1 MKQDHKR
8 LSEWMTFLLDLM
20 SLMVSF
26 YMAAFIRG
34 GILKN
39 WVFRDIYIDAFT
51 VLVLSCV
58 VINFIS
64 DSNRDI
70 FKRGYMVELMCVIKY
85 QAKLAL
91 ILFAYMF
98 AIQNSDLYS
107 RIFLF
112 LFFGINTLLTYVLRS
127 YLKIAMLLGYKE
139 SELSNKVML
148 ITVSRHAKSILRN
161 MRRQYEW
168 QSTVNSIAILDRDM
182 VGEEIDGIEVI
193 ANRDNLYEVAKQNVV
208 DEVFVNLPRTFELDM
223 EKLILELERM
233 GIKVHINLDI
243 FGNIKVKEKTIDE
256 FAGYQVVTFSSVLFD
271 VRKAIIKRSMDI
283 LGGLIGC
290 IITVFLTIILAP
302 LIVIESRGP
311 VFFSQIRVGKNGRR
325 FKIYKF
331 RSMYKDAEQRKAE
344 LMEKNEMKGQM
355 FKISDDPRITKV
367 GRFIRRTSLD
377 EFPQFF
383 NVLKGDM
390 SLVGT
395 RPPTED
401 EFLQYESRHKRRLSL
416 KPGLTGMWQVSGRS
430 DITDFEEVVKLDLE
444 YIDNWSI
451 GLDVKLIFKTIG
463 VVILRK
469 GSK

>member
-1 MKQDHKR
+1 MKQDNIKITV
-8 LSEWMTFLLDLM
+8 WMTFLLDLI
-20 SLMVSF
+20 SLIVSF
-26 YMAAFIRG
+26 YLAAFIRG
-34 GILKN
+34 GILVKGGFN
-39 WVFRDIYIDAFT
+39 DIYTNAFI
-51 VLVLSCV
+51 VLLLSCL
-58 VINFIS
+58 FIHFIT

-70 FKRGYMVELMCVIKY
+70 FKRGYMVELKCVLRY
-85 QAKLAL
+85 QTKLAL
-91 ILFAYMF
+91 ILLAYMF
-98 AIQNSDLYS
+98 AIKKSMLYS
-107 RIFLF
+107 R
-112 LFFGINTLLTYVLRS
+112 LFFLLFFAVNTLLSYVLRS
-127 YLKIAMLLGYKE
+127 YLKIIMLLGYKK
-139 SELSNKVML
+139 SGMSNKVML
-148 ITVSRHAKSILRN
+148 ITVSRNAKSILKK
-161 MRRQYEW
+161 MYRQYEW
-168 QSTVNSIAILDRDM
+168 QSVISSIAILDRDM

-208 DEVFVNLPRTFELDM
+208 DEVFINLPRTFELDM
-223 EKLILELERM
+223 EELILELERM

-331 RSMYKDAEQRKAE
+331 RSMYQDAELHKAE
-344 LMEKNEMKGQM
+344 LMDKNEMKGQM
-355 FKISDDPRITKV
+355 FKITDDPRITKV
-367 GRFIRRTSLD
+367 GKFIRRTSLD

-401 EFLQYESRHKRRLSL
+401 EFLQYESRHKRRLCL